1 MEKLEN
7 VSVSSSS
14 QSSRSNSSPHMTLE
28 ELRAINKYAEST
40 KSLSYLPQVHERQ
53 RARMRTRSEWFL
65 QPAASLDAARSRPGT
80 PAACSVAARPRP
92 APHAPCAAEARESTA
107 LYVLVACLEFLF

>member
-1 MEKLEN
+1 M
-7 VSVSSSS
+7 
-14 QSSRSNSSPHMTLE
+14 
-28 ELRAINKYAEST
+28 
-40 KSLSYLPQVHERQ
+40 HERQ

-80 PAACSVAARPRP
+80 PDTSVACSLPARPP
-92 APHAPCAAEARESTA
+92 YAAEARESTA